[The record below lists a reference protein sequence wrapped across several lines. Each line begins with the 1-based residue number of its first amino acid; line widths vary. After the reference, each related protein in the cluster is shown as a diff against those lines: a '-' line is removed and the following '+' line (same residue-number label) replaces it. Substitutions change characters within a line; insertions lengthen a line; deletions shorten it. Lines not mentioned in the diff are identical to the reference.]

1 MSFADVQGM
10 LQRGEVV
17 AADYVAGPGVNGW
30 TLISQVAALSGGAGP
45 AGVVEQGAPIAQGF
59 SPGEFAAGPQGAAV
73 PAQPQSSWWRERL
86 TALKIIGVGIV
97 ALLVNVGTIM
107 AMERFYPELVA
118 VGGGALFFGA
128 WQIIFGDDKDDYT
141 LEQVKWKTAG
151 QYVAGAVGLGLG
163 LAISFWLME

>member
-1 MSFADVQGM
+1 
-10 LQRGEVV
+10 
-17 AADYVAGPGVNGW
+17 
-30 TLISQVAALSGGAGP
+30 
-45 AGVVEQGAPIAQGF
+45 
-59 SPGEFAAGPQGAAV
+59 V